1 MADTER
7 VQGSEIAPR
16 VAENI
21 FTFFVGTL
29 WAYSTA
35 GVNGSKGY
43 LNKPRHSILMVSFFP
58 AFVLISSWLFLTTQK
73 DPGFQSTEGIEV
85 QATIATEAVSYLLR
99 SFCCSSHFHTGS
111 LPGS

>member
-21 FTFFVGTL
+21 FTSFVGTL

-85 QATIATEAVSYLLR
+85 RALQPQRLSPTYLGL
-99 SFCCSSHFHTGS
+99 SAAAPISTQDPF
-111 LPGS
+111 PGS